1 MNEVSTRRAL
11 EVCLS
16 RVRLTKYAADELSAQ
31 LQAEIRRKG
40 DIATNDDRIRAV
52 IAMTKSEL
60 SGIDMQFTKKQM
72 LGRIQTALSL
82 LRNSK

>member
-1 MNEVSTRRAL
+1 
-11 EVCLS
+11 
-16 RVRLTKYAADELSAQ
+16 VRLTKYAADELSAQ

-60 SGIDMQFTKKQM
+60 SGVDMLFTKKQM

-82 LRNSK
+82 LRSSK